1 MNFEPI
7 RRSTK
12 CLPPARIA
20 VEYDQVTPGQNFVNN
35 SAPQTGK
42 DYERIARNI
51 NPGGWAIE
59 TERPISTLL
68 GSCVAVC
75 LYDPKLGVGGMNH
88 FLLPSRGSSTSTD
101 VDVILNGDY
110 SMEVLVNALLNKG
123 ARKDRMVAKAFGGGT
138 IVSSIRM
145 AIGERNASFAKE
157 WLDREGIPLVASDFN
172 GPWSRKIVFV
182 PQNGDAFC
190 RRIPTT
196 QANATEVAQAEQ
208 AYESTLSAQM
218 KKKEVKKID
227 LF

>member
-1 MNFEPI
+1 MALFFGKGRRRRLTGIKNSNAMNKP
-7 RRSTK
+7 S
-12 CLPPARIA
+12 L
-20 VEYDQVTPGQNFVNN
+20 Q
-35 SAPQTGK
+35 SGK
-42 DYERIARNI
+42 EYERIARNI

-75 LYDPKLGVGGMNH
+75 LFDPQLSLGGMNH
-88 FLLPSRGSSTSTD
+88 FLLPSTSGANAD

-110 SMEVLVNALLNKG
+110 SMEVLVNGLLNKG
-123 ARKDRMVAKAFGGGT
+123 ANKSRLLAKAFGGGT

-145 AIGERNASFAKE
+145 AIGERNSAFAHE
-157 WLDREGIPLVASDFN
+157 WLARERIKLVASDFN

-182 PQNGDAFC
+182 PRSGEAFC

-196 QANATEVAQAEQ
+196 QANVAAVATAEQ
-208 AYESTLSAQM
+208 EYELSMARP
-218 KKKEVKKID
+218 KKTQEKKID